1 MKKSETAYRRK
12 IIKEMKSLGTYR
24 EEFDYAAKRCA
35 KLRLEYDVLR
45 VDYESSGYRTGV
57 ETAAGG
63 AKTSPIIVRMNQ
75 LEQTIPKLEDSLGL
89 SPRAYQSMQSATAEE
104 QDEKLQKLLKQMK
117 EE

>member
-1 MKKSETAYRRK
+1 MKTETAYRRN

-24 EEFDYAAKRCA
+24 QEFDYAAKRCA
-35 KLRLEYDVLR
+35 KLRLEYDTLR
-45 VDYESSGYRTGV
+45 QEYESSGYQTGV

-89 SPRAYQSMQSATAEE
+89 SPRAYQSMQTETGAE
-104 QDEKLQKLLKQMK
+104 QDEKLGKLLRQMK